1 MEKSR
6 MLQTTS
12 IIMTVGAGLLGAA
25 ATFCGNKEKEERDNA
40 FERARYQ
47 TLEEFRREGRTAI
60 DDFRLEGQKAIGEFR
75 DELGRMQAIRPGN
88 SGYIGLSK

>member
-47 TLEEFRREGRTAI
+47 TLEDFRQEGRAAI
-60 DDFRLEGQKAIGEFR
+60 AEFK
-75 DELGRMQAIRPGN
+75 DELGRTTAITSRVGKRD
-88 SGYIGLSK
+88 YSKEC

>member
-47 TLEEFRREGRTAI
+47 AIEDFRQEGRTAI
-60 DDFRLEGQKAIGEFR
+60 SEFR
-75 DELGRMQAIRPGN
+75 QEGRTAIAEFKDELGRIQAIRPSN